1 MMSSL
6 QELQE
11 KLANLQKLPAMGLSP
26 SPLPPPTMDK
36 EMMKTMMRTMMKEI
50 LEEMAINQSQ
60 NQSQNPIPDQIPT
73 KEDTLPKLTIQDAI
87 CSSLDKEEQTWL
99 CQDKVI
105 LGIPQFLTSSE
116 GKELVKLFISSYR
129 EYSNDNHT

>member
-36 EMMKTMMRTMMKEI
+36 ETMKTMMREI

-60 NQSQNPIPDQIPT
+60 NQNQNSIPDQIPT

-99 CQDKVI
+99 CQDRII

>member
-11 KLANLQKLPAMGLSP
+11 KLANLQRLPALGLSP

-36 EMMKTMMRTMMKEI
+36 EMMRTMIRTMMKEV
-50 LEEMAINQSQ
+50 LEEMAVNQ
-60 NQSQNPIPDQIPT
+60 NQNQNSIAAQIPI